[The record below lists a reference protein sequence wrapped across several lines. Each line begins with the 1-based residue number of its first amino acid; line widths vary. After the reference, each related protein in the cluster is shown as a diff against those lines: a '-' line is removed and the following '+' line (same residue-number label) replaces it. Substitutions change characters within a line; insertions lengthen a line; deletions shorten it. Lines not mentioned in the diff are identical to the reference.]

1 MRRYPS
7 SRTSVVVAVLLCG
20 IVAGLVVACGEVEVR
35 YVQGP
40 PGPAGPAGPQGE
52 RGAAGAAGAKGA
64 SGAAGQTIVIE
75 KEKPVVVEKV
85 VTVEKPV
92 IVEKVVE
99 RAVTVSAPA
108 VPGSG
113 SPDRREYRPL
123 PPQGWSE
130 DRPYDTTFFRNY
142 GVNPFI
148 ATTQDHLSTF
158 AMDVDTASYA
168 VARRFVRDGFL
179 PDPDSVRVEE
189 FINYF
194 TPHYAPPEEGAFAIH
209 TDGAQSPF
217 RRNWLLRV
225 GLQGRAI
232 EPGARK
238 DASLVFVI
246 DVSGS
251 MARENRLGLV
261 KRALRLLV
269 KQMRP
274 DDEVG
279 IVVFSTQGQV
289 VLHPTSGADKR
300 RIRQAIAA
308 LRPGGST
315 NAEEGLR
322 LGYEMAEELQQ
333 RGRIVRVLLLSD
345 GVANVGRTR
354 SGALLGQ
361 VRRAVEQG
369 VTLST
374 IGVGMGNFND
384 VLLERLANDGNGN
397 YAYVDTYSHARRIFE
412 EQLTGLLQV
421 IAKDAKVQVDFNP
434 EVVSHYRLL
443 GYENRRIADQDFRNN
458 QVDAGEVGAGHAVT
472 ALYELKFHPEAAGR
486 VANVSL
492 RYEDPN
498 TGDIHELGR
507 NVDRKVFSPAWEEAS
522 PYFQLQAI
530 VAQYAE
536 ILRGSY
542 WARGGSLMQVRDMA
556 HRVGALLPG
565 DTDVM
570 EFVQLVTQAART
582 APE

>member
-75 KEKPVVVEKV
+75 K
-85 VTVEKPV
+85 EKPV

-209 TDGAQSPF
+209 TEGAQSPF

-225 GLQGRAI
+225 GLQARAI
-232 EPGARK
+232 ETGARK

-333 RGRIVRVLLLSD
+333 RGCIVRVLLLSD

-397 YAYVDTYSHARRIFE
+397 YAYVDTYSHARRIFD

-421 IAKDAKVQVDFNP
+421 IAKAAKVQVDFNP

-486 VANVSL
+486 VANGSL